1 MKDYK
6 ELNKDKHFCMLPWV
20 HMHMWPNGITY
31 PCCLATNDYTIGNTN
46 TSTFKELWN
55 SERMRELRRNML
67 DGKPTSGC
75 SRCYE
80 HEENGSRSMRM
91 NMNMDYFHHYH
102 RTELTHEDGSLDD
115 IYMAYMD
122 IRFSNICNM
131 KCRTCGPELS
141 SFWVDDAIKLGRYS
155 EEQPRILKIKP
166 TLEQF
171 WSDVEPWIDTVER
184 IYFAGGEPLIMDEH
198 YKILEHLI
206 EIGKTDIQIAYNT
219 NFSKLKYKR
228 KDVIQLWQHFE
239 HVKVGASLDAMGPR
253 AELMRAGTKWDDMMR
268 NRERILEEAPHVQF
282 QISSTV
288 SAYNAWH
295 AADFYSD
302 WIDRGWVSPDQVDIN
317 ILLFPEW
324 QRPEILPE
332 AFRKEI
338 QEKLRAYSE
347 KYDVKNVDKNGR
359 SYSALNALIDCLN
372 KDKSELISEFVSQND
387 RMDAV
392 REEKLFDIFPE
403 LEVLKNV

>member
-1 MKDYK
+1 
-6 ELNKDKHFCMLPWV
+6 LNNDNKTFCILPWV

-91 NMNMDYFHHYH
+91 N
-102 RTELTHEDGSLDD
+102 
-115 IYMAYMD
+115 
-122 IRFSNICNM
+122 
-131 KCRTCGPELS
+131 
-141 SFWVDDAIKLGRYS
+141 
-155 EEQPRILKIKP
+155 
-166 TLEQF
+166 
-171 WSDVEPWIDTVER
+171 
-184 IYFAGGEPLIMDEH
+184 EPLIMDEH

-228 KDVIQLWQHFE
+228 KDVIDLWQHFE
-239 HVKVGASLDAMGPR
+239 HVKVGASLDAMGKR

-268 NRERILEEAPHVQF
+268 NRERILEEASHVQF

-338 QEKLRAYSE
+338 QEKLRSYSE

-372 KDKSELISEFVSQND
+372 KDKSEFISEFISQND